1 MAYQVHTDR
10 RPAAGCDGTVYI
22 LEDSDGGV
30 RAEVWPAPGFNC
42 FRWQVPCQGRRLD
55 LLYSNPRFFED
66 PVPTRSGI
74 PVLFPFPNRLR
85 AGRFRWDG
93 REYQLPLNDPAK
105 QNAIHGFA
113 CRHPW
118 RVVAQGADA
127 TAAWLTG
134 EFQGAVD
141 APECRPLWPADY
153 RLRLTYRLG
162 PDRLRIEA
170 LVENPDRV
178 PLPFGLGFHPYFQVP
193 EGAGGREETW
203 VEAPAGELWEL
214 VDSLPTG
221 LRRPVD
227 PARDLRR
234 PRRFTDL
241 TLDDVLTGLE
251 PLPRPGGGLY
261 RRGSV
266 ERRVDRAVLHLLTS
280 EPFGELVAFTPPHR
294 QAVCLE
300 PYTCVTDAIH
310 LQQQGVDAGLLVL
323 APGARWEAVVELAL
337 KSAPGANLPA

>member
-1 MAYQVHTDR
+1 MTYQVRTER
-10 RPAAGCDGTVYI
+10 RPAAAGVDGTVYV
-22 LEDSDGGV
+22 LEDAAGGP
-30 RAEVWPAPGFNC
+30 RADIWPAAGFNA
-42 FRWQVPCQGRRLD
+42 FRWRARAAGRELE
-55 LLYSNPRFFED
+55 LLYSNPRFLED

-85 AGRFRWDG
+85 AGRFPWDG
-93 REYQLPLNDPAK
+93 KDYQLPLNDPAK

-127 TAAWLTG
+127 SGAWLTG

-162 PDRLRIEA
+162 PDRLRLEA

-193 EGAGGREETW
+193 EAAGGAEETW
-203 VEAPAGELWEL
+203 VAAPVRELWEL

-221 LRRPVD
+221 VRRPVD

-234 PRRFTDL
+234 PQRFTEL

-251 PLPRPGGGLY
+251 PLPQPGGLY
-261 RRGSV
+261 RRGRV
-266 ERRVDRAVLHLLTS
+266 ERRADRAVLHLLTS
-280 EPFGELVAFTPPHR
+280 EPFRELVAFTPPHR

-310 LQQQGVDAGLLVL
+310 LQQRGVDAGLLVL
-323 APGARWEAVVELAL
+323 APGGRWEGVVAL
-337 KSAPGANLPA
+337 VLEST